1 MPTHKMLDWIL
12 TTSRRTMDKHVHDW
26 KPAVILWDFPG
37 MMCNC
42 GEWAMLEKREFWK
55 RFKCSFLKLQREMR
69 THDYV

>member
-1 MPTHKMLDWIL
+1 
-12 TTSRRTMDKHVHDW
+12 MDKHVHDW

-69 THDYV
+69 THEYV